1 MMMKKKT
8 VRDVEVEGK
17 RVLVRVDFN
26 VPLAEG
32 RGSGEPGRTVADD
45 TRIRAAL
52 PTINYLLQHGAKVI
66 LMSHLGRPKGKVVD
80 DLRLDPVAERLSE
93 LLDRPARK
101 LDDCVGPDVEA
112 AVAEMQPGDVI
123 LLENTRFHPEE
134 KSNDPAFARE
144 LASLAGVFVNDAF
157 GAAHRAHA
165 SVVGVAEYLPSVAG
179 FLLEKEIAFLGQ
191 ALTAPEHPFVAI
203 LGGAKISSK
212 IGVIDNLLTRVDSLL
227 IGGGMANTFLKAQGH
242 EVGQSLV
249 EDDSLEVAKET
260 LERAGE
266 RLVLPVDVVVA
277 DRFDAEADSKVAP
290 VAQSPE
296 DWLILDIG
304 PETVEL
310 FKRKLASAKTV
321 VWNGP
326 LGVFEF
332 PRFAEGTFAIARFL
346 ADLEAITIIGGGDV
360 VAAVRQAGMAARI
373 DHVSTGGGAS
383 LEFLEGKPLPGIAA
397 LEDNRTS
404 PLKLGGTEGGS

>member
-1 MMMKKKT
+1 LVIIRLPISNLQLPIPGKKQLKKT

-17 RVLVRVDFN
+17 RVLMRVDFN
-26 VPLAEG
+26 VPLAD
-32 RGSGEPGRTVADD
+32 GEVTDD

-66 LMSHLGRPKGKVVD
+66 LMSHLGRPKGKLVD

-93 LLDRPARK
+93 LLNRPVRK
-101 LDDCVGPDVEA
+101 LDDCVGPKVEA

-123 LLENTRFHPEE
+123 LLENTRFHPGE
-134 KSNDPAFARE
+134 KANDPTFARK
-144 LASLAGVFVNDAF
+144 LASLADVFVNDAF

-165 SVVGVAEYLPSVAG
+165 STVGVAEYLPAVAG
-179 FLLEKEIAFLGQ
+179 FLMEKEIAFLGQ

-212 IGVIDNLLTRVDSLL
+212 IGVIDNLLTRVDGLL

-242 EVGQSLV
+242 EIGQSLV
-249 EDDSLEVAKET
+249 EDDSLDVARET

-266 RLVLPVDVVVA
+266 KLVLPVDVVVA
-277 DRFDAEADSKVAP
+277 NRFDAEADSKVVP
-290 VAQSPE
+290 VGQVPE
-296 DWLILDIG
+296 DWAILDIG

-310 FKRKLASAKTV
+310 FKRKLAGAKTV

-332 PRFAEGTFAIARFL
+332 PRFAAGTEAIARIL
-346 ADLEAITIIGGGDV
+346 AESGATTIIGGGDSA
-360 VAAVRQAGMAARI
+360 AAVKQAGLADKMTHI
-373 DHVSTGGGAS
+373 STGGGAS

-397 LEDNRTS
+397 LED
-404 PLKLGGTEGGS
+404 K

>member
-1 MMMKKKT
+1 MKKT

-26 VPLAEG
+26 VPLTEG
-32 RGSGEPGRTVADD
+32 RVADD

-52 PTINYLLQHGAKVI
+52 PTINYLLQHEAKVI

-80 DLRLDPVAERLSE
+80 ELRLDPVAERLSE
-93 LLDRPARK
+93 LVDRPVRK
-101 LDDCVGPDVEA
+101 LDDCVGPEVEA
-112 AVAEMQPGDVI
+112 AVARMQPGDVF

-134 KSNDPAFARE
+134 KSNAPAFAE
-144 LASLAGVFVNDAF
+144 KLASLADVFVNDAF

-179 FLLEKEIAFLGQ
+179 FFMEKEIAFLGQ
-191 ALTAPEHPFVAI
+191 ALAAPEHPFVAI

-212 IGVIDNLLTRVDSLL
+212 IGVIDNLLTRVDGLL

-242 EVGQSLV
+242 EIGQSLV
-249 EDDSLEVAKET
+249 EDDSLDVAREM

-266 RLVLPVDVVVA
+266 RLVLPVDVVIA
-277 DRFDAEADSKVAP
+277 DRFDAEADSKVMP
-290 VAQSPE
+290 VDQVPE
-296 DWLILDIG
+296 DLRILDIG

-310 FKRKLASAKTV
+310 FKRKLAGARTV

-326 LGVFEF
+326 MGVFEF

-346 ADLEAITIIGGGDV
+346 ADLEATTIVGGGDV
-360 VAAVRQAGMAARI
+360 VAAVGRAGVADRI
-373 DHVSTGGGAS
+373 AHVSTGGGAS
-383 LEFLEGKPLPGIAA
+383 LEFLEGKPLPGVAA
-397 LEDNRTS
+397 LED
-404 PLKLGGTEGGS
+404 K